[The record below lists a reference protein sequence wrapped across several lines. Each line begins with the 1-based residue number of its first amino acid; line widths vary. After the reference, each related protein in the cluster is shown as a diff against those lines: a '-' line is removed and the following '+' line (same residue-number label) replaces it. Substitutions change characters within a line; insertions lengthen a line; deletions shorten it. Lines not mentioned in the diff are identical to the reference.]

1 MENVKN
7 GIGGCLD
14 TVANG
19 FTKLWEWLKDILDN
33 IKNGFKDLGQN
44 ILDMIKSIK
53 DIPQAISDLLD
64 TLFNKL
70 FVPDKTPLDDIKSKF
85 DNKFPIINQ
94 VSQLVKDLFNYSD
107 TDSMQSFTIT
117 YKGQTHTIIN
127 FEPFLPYRQTVKVII
142 SLISWLYFVFWCLKF
157 IPKMLG
163 GIN

>member
-19 FTKLWEWLKDILDN
+19 FSKLWEWLKDILDN
-33 IKNGFKDLGQN
+33 IKNGFKDIG
-44 ILDMIKSIK
+44 SFIK
-53 DIPQAISDLLD
+53 DIPQAISDTLD

-70 FVPDKTPLDDIKSKF
+70 FVPDKTPLDDIKTKF

-107 TDSMQSFTIT
+107 TDSMQAFTIT
-117 YKGQTHTIIN
+117 YKGQTHSIIN

-142 SLISWLYFVFWCLKF
+142 SLISWLYFIFWCLKF